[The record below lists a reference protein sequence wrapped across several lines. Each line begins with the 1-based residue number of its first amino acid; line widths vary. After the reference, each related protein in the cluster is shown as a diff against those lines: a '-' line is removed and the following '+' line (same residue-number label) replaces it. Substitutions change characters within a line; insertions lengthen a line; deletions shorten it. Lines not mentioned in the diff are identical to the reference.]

1 MRNIPLTTGGH
12 EGLVISSTRR
22 VANRGS
28 LRGNRISGRPEGV
41 LWRYETLETSRC
53 ESAVSLLM
61 LVGTVSICG
70 TPMTFV
76 ILQRPVGMLLEQ
88 QF

>member
-28 LRGNRISGRPEGV
+28 LRGSRISDRSEGV
-41 LWRYETLETSRC
+41 SWRYETLETSRC

-61 LVGTVSICG
+61 LGTVSICG

-76 ILQRPVGMLLEQ
+76 ILQRPIGMLLEQ